1 MAKRGRPKSGLR
13 GFNVRYEIHYAL
25 SSDRRCVA
33 HEGAEHLIT
42 LEAMSSAEAAA
53 KFYSIFPA
61 RKPGDRKWFRLLS
74 VSRPK

>member
-1 MAKRGRPKSGLR
+1 
-13 GFNVRYEIHYAL
+13 
-25 SSDRRCVA
+25 VA